1 MRLNS
6 KKLYW
11 FAMLLMLVACE
22 ESPFVTRKEAEKEIA
37 AINLQ
42 RNPFHAIENVVA
54 ILDNDIYYFH
64 ALDEEPVRLTTTPGE
79 EKTNVK
85 LSFDKS
91 RIAYLNGSGTP
102 VIIRADNGEHVETL
116 DEYAYVTQMDWAK
129 DRLTLYILVESE
141 VVFYGDAI
149 DVVQPTK
156 VNSWDR
162 VISFSMNSI
171 GDQGYFIEYSAD
183 AFPHWLNLRSEKG
196 GIADEFSG
204 WDGDNFD
211 YIDFYDNS
219 GGFLLGYE
227 DYHDG
232 SMERIICVQNYTT
245 YATYKWDY
253 ENMNTP
259 AFNSEHEMLLYG
271 TVEGTGNHMIKAVYL
286 GEKWYE
292 GHGLYDKLTYV
303 LENHPSASPIFI
315 DWVQ

>member
-1 MRLNS
+1 MTLNS
-6 KKLYW
+6 KKIYW
-11 FAMLLMLVACE
+11 FALLLMLMACE

-37 AINLQ
+37 AINLE

-91 RIAYLNGSGTP
+91 RIAYLNGTGTP
-102 VIIRADNGEHVETL
+102 VIIRADNGEHIETL

-141 VVFYGDAI
+141 VVFYGPPLA
-149 DVVQPTK
+149 VVQPTK
-156 VNSWDR
+156 VNPWDR
-162 VISFSMNSI
+162 VRSFSMNAI
-171 GDQGYFIEYSAD
+171 GDQGYFIEYYDD
-183 AFPHWLNLRSEKG
+183 ASPNWLNLISENG
-196 GIADEFSG
+196 NINDQFPG
-204 WDGDNFD
+204 WEGDLYD
-211 YIDFYDNS
+211 YIDFYDNH
-219 GGFLLGYE
+219 GGFMLGLR
-227 DYHDG
+227 DYYDD
-232 SMERIICVQNYTT
+232 SMEYIICVSEYS
-245 YATYKWDY
+245 YAAYAWDY
-253 ENMNTP
+253 ENMNSP
-259 AFNSEHEMLLYG
+259 EFNSDQEMLLYG
-271 TVEGTGNHMIKAVYL
+271 TVEGGGSHLIKAVYL